1 MNLTVRTVT
10 RLAWFPS
17 HGGRERERARRAPVR
32 SAGYARRYATGI
44 PFMRGTLLI
53 CFLIASGAL
62 ASEYVGVR
70 NGAIDG
76 AIIPAE
82 EPTAWLKSIRDG
94 RGSSFGIGVL
104 LGVDAEGFWTP
115 TREDVAKGESLLP
128 AALKRWQ
135 RDPLLVEPSAREN
148 KGRQKFLADSIQ
160 AILASYSS
168 YRRQYIGLTIRGKRV
183 IYFNSFPAS
192 TDPRYLRD
200 LVMACDGGYAYWRVL
215 FSVDN
220 STFHDLDVNGN
231 A

>member
-1 MNLTVRTVT
+1 
-10 RLAWFPS
+10 
-17 HGGRERERARRAPVR
+17 
-32 SAGYARRYATGI
+32 
-44 PFMRGTLLI
+44 MRGTLLI
-53 CFLIASGAL
+53 FFLIASGAL

-115 TREDVAKGESLLP
+115 TREDVSKAESLLP
-128 AALKRWQ
+128 ASLQRWQ

-148 KGRQKFLADSIQ
+148 KARQKFLADSIQ

-183 IYFNSFPAS
+183 IYFNSFPSS
-192 TDPRYLRD
+192 TDPGYLRD

-220 STFHDLDVNGN
+220 SSFHDLDVNGN